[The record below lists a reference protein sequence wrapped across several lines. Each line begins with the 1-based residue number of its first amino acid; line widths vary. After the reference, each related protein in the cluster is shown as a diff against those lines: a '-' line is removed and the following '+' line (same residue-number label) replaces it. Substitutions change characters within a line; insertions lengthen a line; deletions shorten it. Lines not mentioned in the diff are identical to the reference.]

1 MTSVQLLVC
10 GLWLFDDFG
19 LRLGDA
25 LRDSCASRACWKKQG
40 SIYLKTNMIEVMS
53 ISPRECPR
61 LSTLRCTSSIASY
74 GDCSQNLHQVD
85 FVALSVTVS
94 QESSKVTIG

>member
-1 MTSVQLLVC
+1 MTIVLLLVI

-53 ISPRECPR
+53 ISPRECPP
-61 LSTLRCTSSIASY
+61 LSTLHCTGSIASS

-85 FVALSVTVS
+85 FVALSFKVS
-94 QESSKVTIG
+94 QESSKVMRR